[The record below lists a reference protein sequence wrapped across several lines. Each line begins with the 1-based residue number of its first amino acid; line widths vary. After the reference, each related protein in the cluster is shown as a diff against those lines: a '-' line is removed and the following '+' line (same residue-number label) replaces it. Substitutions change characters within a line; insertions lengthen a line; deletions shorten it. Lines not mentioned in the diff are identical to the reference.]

1 MDFSLSMEEDLQH
14 IKDDASR
21 STEILKGQGYLVKES
36 KEYDF
41 TCSSIL
47 KAQFFVLLILQNIS
61 FQEYLMM

>member
-36 KEYDF
+36 KGYDL
-41 TCSSIL
+41 TCCSIF
-47 KAQFFVLLILQNIS
+47 KAQFVVLSILQNIW